1 MIKKAAPTGKIDLDR
16 RVGALAR
23 RQQGHVT
30 RAQLLALGMTRHEIA
45 YRLEVGWLIRVY
57 AGVYAVGHLPV
68 DPVAGYAAAVLA
80 CGPNA
85 VLSHHTAAALWGFRK
100 PKPGPIEVTDA
111 TAHRRRGIKAHRNAI
126 TRRETTRHRGILVTK
141 PARTLNDIAP
151 SLTEKQLIRAINDAI
166 LSNYLREA
174 DLEGTPLEGLV
185 TGKSRSPLEDDF
197 RPWLKR
203 FHLPEPQYNVRVNG
217 REVDVYY
224 PEARLIVELDGFATH
239 KTRFAF
245 EDDRE
250 RDAHNLVNGLSTIR
264 ITRDRLTRA
273 PAKEAERLTAILT
286 ARRITLTDF

>member
-1 MIKKAAPTGKIDLDR
+1 MPPLTAGAASRPTETR
-16 RVGALAR
+16 SPAAR
-23 RQQGHVT
+23 P
-30 RAQLLALGMTRHEIA
+30 RATEASASPSR
-45 YRLEVGWLIRVY
+45 
-57 AGVYAVGHLPV
+57 
-68 DPVAGYAAAVLA
+68 
-80 CGPNA
+80 
-85 VLSHHTAAALWGFRK
+85 
-100 PKPGPIEVTDA
+100 PGPS
-111 TAHRRRGIKAHRNAI
+111 
-126 TRRETTRHRGILVTK
+126 TTS
-141 PARTLNDIAP
+141 PP
-151 SLTEKQLIRAINDAI
+151 LTEKQLIRAINDAI

-197 RPWLKR
+197 RPWLRR
-203 FHLPEPQYNVRVNG
+203 FHLPEPQYNVHVNG

-245 EDDRE
+245 EGDRE